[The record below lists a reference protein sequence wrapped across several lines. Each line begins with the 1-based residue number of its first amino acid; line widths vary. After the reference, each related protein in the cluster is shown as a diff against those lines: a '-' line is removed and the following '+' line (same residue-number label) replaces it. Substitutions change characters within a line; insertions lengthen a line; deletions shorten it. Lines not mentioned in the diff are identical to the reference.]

1 MNERALKKSH
11 RIRGD
16 RSFHIT
22 NFAVL
27 TLLGLI
33 VLYPLVYVV
42 ACSFSSA

>member
-1 MNERALKKSH
+1 MNERALKKSR

-42 ACSFSSA
+42 ACSFS